1 MTLSQA
7 QLDQRRAAGK
17 ARARAFTPE
26 YQRQARAHLSRE
38 ALARGGRRTFQLM
51 VSRYGRAHALDHLAN
66 YRREHPSD
74 IERRVMDWL
83 DQHSIAYQ
91 REANVAGVYVDFLL
105 DDSTTVLECDGA
117 IWHANDPLH
126 GEDRASR
133 DTLHEMA
140 LTANGY
146 RLIRL
151 PEAAILDGSAFAQLE
166 QQL

>member
-7 QLDQRRAAGK
+7 QIDQRRAAGK
-17 ARARAFTPE
+17 ARAKAFNSE

-38 ALARGGRRTFQLM
+38 DMARGGRHTFQLM
-51 VSRYGRAHALDHLAN
+51 VRRYGRAHALDHLAK

-91 REANVAGVYVDFLL
+91 REVNVAGVWVDFLI
-105 DDSTTVLECDGA
+105 DDGTTVIECDGK
-117 IWHANDPLH
+117 IWHENDPLH
-126 GEDRASR
+126 GEDREGR

-151 PEAAILDGSAFAQLE
+151 SETAIRDGSAFTQLE